1 MQELSGKVAAITG
14 GANGIGLAMARRFAS
29 EGMRIALGD
38 IEEPVLRA
46 AEAELCDAGA
56 EVLAMPLDVLD
67 PAKVQSFAD
76 ACVERFG
83 GVDVFCNNAGVAGGG
98 LAWEMPLSTWEWVIG
113 VNLFGVVHGIRS
125 FVPLLMQR
133 EEAHIV
139 NTASVAGLVGAPFM
153 GPYNASKHA
162 VVGISETIFHE
173 LAMVAPQVKV
183 SVLCPGWVDTGIGR
197 SERNRPERFMD
208 VLADP
213 EGDEQL
219 MSVVNDLLANGMR
232 PEEIAE
238 HVLDAVRNERFWI
251 LTHEGDEWTRAVE
264 GRVESLV
271 KRANPQMMTF
281 G

>member
-14 GANGIGLAMARRFAS
+14 GASGIGLAMARRFAA
-29 EGMRIALGD
+29 EGMKIAIGD
-38 IEEPVLRA
+38 IEEPKLRA
-46 AEAELCDAGA
+46 AEAELCEAGV
-56 EVLAMPLDVLD
+56 ETLAMPLDVLD
-67 PAKVQSFAD
+67 PAKVQAFAD

-98 LAWEMPLSTWEWVIG
+98 LSWEMPLPTWEWVIG

-133 EEAHIV
+133 PEGHIV

-183 SVLCPGWVDTGIGR
+183 SVLCPGWVDTGIGE
-197 SERNRPERFMD
+197 SERNRPERFTD
-208 VLADP
+208 ALAEP
-213 EGDEQL
+213 EGSEEL
-219 MSVVNDLLANGMR
+219 MAVVKDLLANGMQ
-232 PEEIAE
+232 PDEVAAK
-238 HVLDAVRNERFWI
+238 VLDAVRNEQFWI

-264 GRVESLV
+264 GRVNSLV
-271 KRANPQMMTF
+271 QRTNPVATVF